1 MQIDILIRTYPKDYE
16 WLHLALA
23 SIQKHVTG
31 YRNIVICTPNKRGLE
46 HLTAETVVQVP
57 DLPDGYIGQQL
68 TKLEA
73 WKYTDADA
81 VVFWDSDVIA
91 IEPLDVNEYFEN
103 GKPIIWKTRYAEI
116 QCPWQPITEQAMG
129 YLVEWEYMRR
139 MPLVYNTKTLKN
151 VCMYL
156 EEVHKLPLFTY
167 LSRVPYRSFSEFNVM
182 GAFAEVHEPKGYVF
196 KDTNGADMPK
206 IKAMQFWSWG
216 GITNDVL
223 AKIK

>member
-1 MQIDILIRTYPKDYE
+1 MTVDIFVRTYPKDYE

-31 YRNIVICTPNKRGLE
+31 YRDIVICTPNPKGLE
-46 HLTAETVVQVP
+46 HLTAERVVQVP
-57 DLPDGYIGQQL
+57 DLKDGYIGQQL

-91 IEPLDVNEYFEN
+91 IEPLDVNEYLID
-103 GKPIIWKTRYAEI
+103 GKPLIWKTRYSEI
-116 QCPWQPITEQAMG
+116 QCPWQSITEGA
-129 YLVEWEYMRR
+129 LKCLIEWEYMRR
-139 MPLVYNTKTLKN
+139 MPLVYRTDTLKA
-151 VCMYL
+151 VCSHL
-156 EEVHKLPLFTY
+156 EKLHELPLDTY
-167 LSRVPYRSFSEFNVM
+167 LSGVPYRSFSEFNVM
-182 GAFAEVHEPKGYVF
+182 GAFAEMNEPHNYVF
-196 KDTNGADMPK
+196 KDTYKADMTK

-223 AKIK
+223 AQIK